1 METYTKSAMGIEFK
15 VVEDKDGDLDYQT
28 TDGIHL
34 WNTKFVS
41 VEELRA
47 ILYLEGLRQQ
57 KLEKET
63 K

>member
-1 METYTKSAMGIEFK
+1 MGIEFK
-15 VVEDKDGDLDYQT
+15 VVKVDDEHVDYYT
-28 TDGIHL
+28 PDGIPIFS
-34 WNTKFVS
+34 TKFVS

-47 ILYLEGLRQQ
+47 VLYLEGLRQQ